1 LSRQRFSLDRL
12 CSLSYIG
19 AGLLLAACPGRP
31 GPLIPEPLAPVPRD
45 TADAWTRMTVPPR
58 TVAIRFRWKYRDER
72 LSGGGRGTARI
83 APPDSLRLD
92 YVAVLGLASGAGVVI
107 GDSVVWAEPSAD
119 FRRLVPAVPMLWA
132 ALGTVRPPAVGADV
146 AGRRDG
152 DGWRWRF
159 TAGGDTLEY
168 VTRQGSGAAGRELD
182 AEWRRAGRVVAR
194 SVAQLDPGARPVSG
208 RIDFPEG
215 PARFEFTVSGID
227 TAVVVLPQL
236 WRSRR

>member
-1 LSRQRFSLDRL
+1 V
-12 CSLSYIG
+12 
-19 AGLLLAACPGRP
+19 
-31 GPLIPEPLAPVPRD
+31 PEPLAPVARD
-45 TADAWTRMTVPPR
+45 TAVAWALASAPSR
-58 TVAIRFRWKYRDER
+58 TVAIRFRWRYRDER

-92 YVAVLGLASGAGVVI
+92 YVAMLGIASGAGVVI
-107 GDSVVWAEPSAD
+107 GDSVAWADPDAD

-132 ALGTVRPPAVGADV
+132 ALGTVRPPASAAQV

-152 DGWRWRF
+152 PDWRWRF
-159 TAGGDTLEY
+159 TAGADTLEY
-168 VTRQGSGAAGRELD
+168 VTRPGTGAAARELD

-194 SVAQLDPGARPVSG
+194 SAALLDPGARPVSG

-215 PARFEFTVSGID
+215 PARFEFTVTGID
-227 TAVVVLPQL
+227 TAAVVPPQL

>member
-1 LSRQRFSLDRL
+1 M
-12 CSLSYIG
+12 
-19 AGLLLAACPGRP
+19 
-31 GPLIPEPLAPVPRD
+31 PEPLAPLPRD
-45 TADAWTRMTVPPR
+45 TAVAWALATAPRR

-92 YVAVLGLASGAGVVI
+92 YVAMLGIASGAGVVI
-107 GDSVVWAEPSAD
+107 GDSVAWADPAAD

-132 ALGTVRPPAVGADV
+132 ALGTVRPPAAAAAV

-159 TAGGDTLEY
+159 VAGDDTLEY
-168 VTRQGSGAAGRELD
+168 VTRPAQGAAGGELD

-194 SVAQLDPGARPVSG
+194 SAAQLDPGARPVSG

-215 PARFEFTVSGID
+215 PARFEFTVTGID
-227 TAVVVLPQL
+227 TAAVVAPQL

>member
-1 LSRQRFSLDRL
+1 V
-12 CSLSYIG
+12 
-19 AGLLLAACPGRP
+19 
-31 GPLIPEPLAPVPRD
+31 PEALAPVARD
-45 TADAWTRMTVPPR
+45 TALAWALATAPPR
-58 TVAIRFRWKYRDER
+58 TVAIRFRWKYRDQR
-72 LSGGGRGTARI
+72 VSGGGRGTARI

-107 GDSVVWAEPSAD
+107 GDSVVWAEPAAD

-132 ALGTVRPPAVGADV
+132 ALGTVRPPAPLAQV

-159 TAGGDTLEY
+159 TAGDDTLEY
-168 VTRQGSGAAGRELD
+168 VTRPGAGAAARELD

-194 SVAQLDPGARPVSG
+194 SAAQLDPGARPVSG

-215 PARFEFTVSGID
+215 PARFEFTVMGID
-227 TAVVVLPQL
+227 TAAVVPPQL